1 MNVNLIYAKSS
12 NNVIG
17 REGKLPWY
25 IPEDLAYFSQMTDHD
40 LVIMG
45 SRTWKSLPERFKP
58 LPNRLNL
65 VVTTD
70 ASLAP
75 EVLSKGGIVFC
86 DHEKIDIKKII
97 RHFKDEGY
105 YENVWVIGGSV
116 LFEQAMPYANYSYV
130 TEIEAE
136 YPGDTFAPVLDSG
149 SWIKISNKRIMSQ
162 LGIPINFCVYQNQ
175 HVSDVD
181 RIYVD

>member
-1 MNVNLIYAKSS
+1 MNVNLIYAKSM

-17 REGKLPWY
+17 NQGKLPWH
-25 IPEDLAYFSQMTDHD
+25 IPEDLAYFSRVTDKD

-45 SRTWKSLPERFKP
+45 SRTWRSLPDRFKP

-75 EVLSKGGIVFC
+75 EVLDKGGIVFC
-86 DHEKIDIKKII
+86 DKEQIDIKKII
-97 RHFKDEGY
+97 RHFRDAGH
-105 YENVWVIGGSV
+105 YENIWVIGGNA
-116 LFEQAMPYANYSYV
+116 LFEQALPYAHYSYV

-136 YPGDTFAPVLDSG
+136 YPGDTFAPMLDAG
-149 SWIKISNKRIMSQ
+149 SWIKISNKRVISQMGIM
-162 LGIPINFCVYQNQ
+162 LNFCVYQNQ
-175 HVSDVD
+175 HVHDVD
-181 RIYVD
+181 RLYVD

>member
-1 MNVNLIYAKSS
+1 MNVNLIYAKSA

-17 REGKLPWY
+17 YEGKMPWH
-25 IPEDLAYFSQMTDHD
+25 IPEDLAYFSRVTNED

-45 SRTWKSLPERFKP
+45 SRTWRSLPERAKP

-70 ASLAP
+70 ATLAP

-86 DHEKIDIKKII
+86 DQDRTDIKKVI
-97 RHFKDEGY
+97 RHFRDAGY
-105 YENVWVIGGSV
+105 YSNVWIIGGSV
-116 LFEQAMPYANYSYV
+116 LFDQALPYAHYSYV

-136 YPGDTFAPVLDSG
+136 YPGDTFAPVLDPS
-149 SWIKISNKRIMSQ
+149 SWIKISNKRAISQ
-162 LGIPINFCVYQNQ
+162 VGVMLNFCIYENQ
-175 HVSDVD
+175 HPLDVD